1 MATTVLGNISL
12 GYRLLWNRSRQPAA
26 VQLFVDTDAE
36 ISVDARHLL
45 SALGE
50 LWPEHAPVLLLT
62 IQSARLLG
70 DLLDHAGANDPWL
83 EVHEASLGDPD
94 LRQRVQQA
102 QARGLRLVW
111 RGKPGQRPDAALAP
125 CFHKRMIDLTD
136 GEALRGL
143 RASLQDKNASG
154 GNAPPTSPVE
164 AGQIY
169 EAVASRALAEHC
181 LDHQGAWALAGWP
194 MDDVLLGYHQQAIQ
208 PALGALQRLLKAID
222 ADASLETIEH
232 LLSEEPVL
240 AYRLLQHLNS
250 ASRGLRREID
260 SIWHGL
266 MVWGLSALKTWLQ
279 AQLPQAST
287 DLNLQPV
294 RTVMV
299 TRAHLVERL
308 MDAGEE
314 DELRREVYLCGLFS
328 RIDQLL
334 GEPLDTALQRLPL
347 SESLQAALLQH
358 TGPYSPYLEIAT
370 ALESPA
376 TRTTRALCDTHQLS
390 LEEVNRALLRTLAA
404 LPAQP
409 AKGLAA

>member
-1 MATTVLGNISL
+1 MATSVLGNISL

-26 VQLFVDTDAE
+26 VQLFVDADAE
-36 ISVDARHLL
+36 IPVDARHLL

-62 IQSARLLG
+62 IPSVRLLR
-70 DLLDHAGANDPWL
+70 DLLEHAGADDPWL
-83 EVHEASLGDPD
+83 EVHEASLGEAD
-94 LRQRVQQA
+94 LRRRVQHA

-111 RGKPGQRPDAALAP
+111 HGRPGQRPDAALAP
-125 CFHKRMIDLTD
+125 CFHRRMIALTD
-136 GEALRGL
+136 G
-143 RASLQDKNASG
+143 NM
-154 GNAPPTSPVE
+154 PPTSPVD

-169 EAVASRALAEHC
+169 EAVSSRALAEHC
-181 LDHQGAWALAGWP
+181 LDQQGAWALAGWP
-194 MDDVLLGYHQQAIQ
+194 MDDVLLGYRQQAIQ
-208 PALGALQRLLKAID
+208 PAQHALQGLLKAID

-250 ASRGLRREID
+250 ADRGLRRPID
-260 SIWHGL
+260 SIWRGL
-266 MVWGLSALKTWLQ
+266 MVWGLSALKRWLQ

-294 RTVMV
+294 RMAMV

-334 GEPLDTALQRLPL
+334 GEPLATAAQRLPL
-347 SESLQAALLQH
+347 SENLQAALVQH
-358 TGPYSPYLEIAT
+358 SGPYSPYLEIAT
-370 ALESPA
+370 ALESSA
-376 TRTTRALCDTHQLS
+376 TRATHALCDRHQLG
-390 LEEVNRALLRTLAA
+390 LEEVNRALLRTLASTSA
-404 LPAQP
+404 HPV
-409 AKGLAA
+409 